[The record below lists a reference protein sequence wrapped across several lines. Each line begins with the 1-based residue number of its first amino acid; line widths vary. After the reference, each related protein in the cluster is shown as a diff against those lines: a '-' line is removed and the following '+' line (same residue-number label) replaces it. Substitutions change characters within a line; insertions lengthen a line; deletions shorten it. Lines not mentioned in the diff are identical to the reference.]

1 VPFVALTMLYL
12 NNRVKWSEPVPHNS
26 WVTNLLLIGIL
37 VLFAVVGYQEVA
49 ARL

>member
-1 VPFVALTMLYL
+1 
-12 NNRVKWSEPVPHNS
+12 VPHNS
-26 WVTNLLLIGIL
+26 LITNVLLTAIL